1 MNKKIILLVAVLL
14 IVAVVFVA
22 CKGKGDVD
30 EPTTDSP
37 TEPTSGN
44 SIIIDDKSDELDSGI
59 LPGVIVDGDMSGD
72 DVINIGGQEG
82 NNNDNNSNSG
92 EDSIEWNVIIGN

>member
-37 TEPTSGN
+37 TSGS

-82 NNNDNNSNSG
+82 NNDNNSNSG